1 MAKRLKDII
10 KINPAPAR
18 GVLGVNPMDP
28 WSPKAGLA
36 EDNMLNKFLS
46 SRGINP
52 GFVSKDTK
60 ISHAKSS
67 AFLKWKQD
75 HQYEEVEINE
85 DKWLDRFL
93 SSRGVDPKF
102 VTTDR
107 KVSYAKSGEF
117 AKWLRDHQSEEV
129 ETEESENIQ
138 EVSGMGMRSVGSHT
152 ATQSDHD
159 TVKKHLKN
167 LMAIDSDEPTATSAV
182 HRAIKK
188 VSTAGQTSTKSR
200 SREMLSA
207 LVQKHH
213 IPIDKEHR
221 ALLNREQVENFDEAK
236 KPTSLEK
243 FRQAAAEREKKHDD
257 IEKEMKARHAAGKE
271 DMKGSIDRLEKSLKK
286 EEIIKT
292 ATGLINKGKYGTEY
306 KGDIDPGNPKDSK
319 DSNSLNTTRTK
330 NLERGMNVH
339 FGRAGKIKE
348 ESGIS
353 KTKETSFHKKL
364 DKLVHST
371 FGKRKDELKMKEETE
386 QVVNEM
392 DTYPHPDSKEGKALM
407 KAFKSSAKKDP
418 TDLNAPGKSPT
429 VKQTTSALLPML
441 NKSFKKSMKKEETIN
456 EVSKSEVEHHFNNW
470 TNSEHAPYNSD
481 AGDDNKVH
489 QSALRYLR
497 STNVPKENHEKLAM
511 HIADKFHGSGINEGS
526 ERIDE
531 LKKSTVKSWLKQQPV
546 VPEKKPCMDRK
557 SFNQKVK
564 LRSKS
569 WDRALD
575 RMTGHKPTSEAVFQD
590 PQAATQSPSDG
601 ANNPNEVSEKKR
613 QLSKSARMIKSLYK
627 NRKMTEATDGQS
639 GGGISIDSEK
649 IDKGETTYGKKPKIA
664 LTDKDANAGENK
676 PDALAVMSGGRT
688 LTGQERDSVEID
700 PEMKKRPGQPDSGP
714 KQDGKIR

>member
-10 KINPAPAR
+10 KINPTPAR

-138 EVSGMGMRSVGSHT
+138 EVSGMGMRSFGSHT

-167 LMAIDSDEPTATSAV
+167 LMAIDSDELTATSAV

-243 FRQAAAEREKKHDD
+243 FRKAAAEREKKHDD

-271 DMKGSIDRLEKSLKK
+271 DMKGSIDRLAARF
-286 EEIIKT
+286 KT
-292 ATGLINKGKYGTEY
+292 
-306 KGDIDPGNPKDSK
+306 
-319 DSNSLNTTRTK
+319 
-330 NLERGMNVH
+330 
-339 FGRAGKIKE
+339 E
-348 ESGIS
+348 ESGVS
-353 KTKETSFHKKL
+353 KQKETSFHKKL

-371 FGKRKDELKMKEETE
+371 FGKRKDELKMKEEVELDERSKDNPNHPMYQSDTSLYKKTPRSITKNYATHAGKYFSNTDKTDFTLDYKKTDKE
-386 QVVNEM
+386 APRYKNE
-392 DTYPHPDSKEGKALM
+392 
-407 KAFKSSAKKDP
+407 
-418 TDLNAPGKSPT
+418 
-429 VKQTTSALLPML
+429 
-441 NKSFKKSMKKEETIN
+441 
-456 EVSKSEVEHHFNNW
+456 EVE
-470 TNSEHAPYNSD
+470 
-481 AGDDNKVH
+481 
-489 QSALRYLR
+489 Q
-497 STNVPKENHEKLAM
+497 
-511 HIADKFHGSGINEGS
+511 
-526 ERIDE
+526 IDE

-546 VPEKKPCMDRK
+546 VPEKKPGMDRK

-613 QLSKSARMIKSLYK
+613 QMSKSARMIKSLYK
-627 NRKMTEATDGQS
+627 NRKMTEAADGQS

-700 PEMKKRPGQPDSGP
+700 PAMKKRPGQPDSGP

>member
-1 MAKRLKDII
+1 MSKRLKDII

-167 LMAIDSDEPTATSAV
+167 LMAIDSDELTATSAV

-243 FRQAAAEREKKHDD
+243 FRKAAAEREKKHDD

-271 DMKGSIDRLEKSLKK
+271 DMKGSIDRLAARF
-286 EEIIKT
+286 KT
-292 ATGLINKGKYGTEY
+292 
-306 KGDIDPGNPKDSK
+306 
-319 DSNSLNTTRTK
+319 
-330 NLERGMNVH
+330 
-339 FGRAGKIKE
+339 E
-348 ESGIS
+348 ESGVS
-353 KTKETSFHKKL
+353 KQKETSFHKKL

-371 FGKRKDELKMKEETE
+371 FGKRKDELKMKEEVE
-386 QVVNEM
+386 Q
-392 DTYPHPDSKEGKALM
+392 
-407 KAFKSSAKKDP
+407 
-418 TDLNAPGKSPT
+418 
-429 VKQTTSALLPML
+429 
-441 NKSFKKSMKKEETIN
+441 IN

-546 VPEKKPCMDRK
+546 VPEKKPGMDRK

-613 QLSKSARMIKSLYK
+613 QMSKSARMIKSLYK
-627 NRKMTEATDGQS
+627 NRKMTEAADGQS

-700 PEMKKRPGQPDSGP
+700 PAMKNRPGQTDSGP

>member
-1 MAKRLKDII
+1 MSKRLKDII

-138 EVSGMGMRSVGSHT
+138 EVSGMGMRPTQSHV

-182 HRAIKK
+182 HRAIRKM
-188 VSTAGQTSTKSR
+188 STVGTTSTKTR
-200 SREMLSA
+200 SKEMLSA

-221 ALLNREQVENFDEAK
+221 ALLNREHVENFDEAK

-243 FRQAAAEREKKHDD
+243 FRKAAAEREKKHDD

-271 DMKGSIDRLEKSLKK
+271 DMKGSIDRLAARF
-286 EEIIKT
+286 KT
-292 ATGLINKGKYGTEY
+292 
-306 KGDIDPGNPKDSK
+306 
-319 DSNSLNTTRTK
+319 
-330 NLERGMNVH
+330 
-339 FGRAGKIKE
+339 E
-348 ESGIS
+348 ESGVS
-353 KTKETSFHKKL
+353 KQKETSFHKNL
-364 DKLVHST
+364 DKLVHNT
-371 FGKRKDELKMKEETE
+371 FGKRKDE
-386 QVVNEM
+386 
-392 DTYPHPDSKEGKALM
+392 
-407 KAFKSSAKKDP
+407 
-418 TDLNAPGKSPT
+418 
-429 VKQTTSALLPML
+429 
-441 NKSFKKSMKKEETIN
+441 MKKEEYTNKKFVTI
-456 EVSKSEVEHHFNNW
+456 KK
-470 TNSEHAPYNSD
+470 
-481 AGDDNKVH
+481 KV
-489 QSALRYLR
+489 
-497 STNVPKENHEKLAM
+497 T
-511 HIADKFHGSGINEGS
+511 
-526 ERIDE
+526 
-531 LKKSTVKSWLKQQPV
+531 
-546 VPEKKPCMDRK
+546 
-557 SFNQKVK
+557 
-564 LRSKS
+564 
-569 WDRALD
+569 
-575 RMTGHKPTSEAVFQD
+575 EAVFQD

-613 QLSKSARMIKSLYK
+613 QMSKSARMIKSLYK
-627 NRKMTEATDGQS
+627 NRKMTEAADGQS

-700 PEMKKRPGQPDSGP
+700 PAMKKRPGQPDSGP

>member
-1 MAKRLKDII
+1 
-10 KINPAPAR
+10 
-18 GVLGVNPMDP
+18 
-28 WSPKAGLA
+28 
-36 EDNMLNKFLS
+36 
-46 SRGINP
+46 
-52 GFVSKDTK
+52 
-60 ISHAKSS
+60 
-67 AFLKWKQD
+67 
-75 HQYEEVEINE
+75 
-85 DKWLDRFL
+85 
-93 SSRGVDPKF
+93 
-102 VTTDR
+102 
-107 KVSYAKSGEF
+107 
-117 AKWLRDHQSEEV
+117 
-129 ETEESENIQ
+129 
-138 EVSGMGMRSVGSHT
+138 
-152 ATQSDHD
+152 
-159 TVKKHLKN
+159 
-167 LMAIDSDEPTATSAV
+167 
-182 HRAIKK
+182 
-188 VSTAGQTSTKSR
+188 
-200 SREMLSA
+200 
-207 LVQKHH
+207 
-213 IPIDKEHR
+213 
-221 ALLNREQVENFDEAK
+221 
-236 KPTSLEK
+236 
-243 FRQAAAEREKKHDD
+243 
-257 IEKEMKARHAAGKE
+257 
-271 DMKGSIDRLEKSLKK
+271 
-286 EEIIKT
+286 
-292 ATGLINKGKYGTEY
+292 
-306 KGDIDPGNPKDSK
+306 
-319 DSNSLNTTRTK
+319 
-330 NLERGMNVH
+330 
-339 FGRAGKIKE
+339 
-348 ESGIS
+348 
-353 KTKETSFHKKL
+353 
-364 DKLVHST
+364 
-371 FGKRKDELKMKEETE
+371 
-386 QVVNEM
+386 
-392 DTYPHPDSKEGKALM
+392 M

-497 STNVPKENHEKLAM
+497 STNVPKENHEKMAM
-511 HIADKFHGSGINEGS
+511 HIADKFHGSGISEGS

-546 VPEKKPCMDRK
+546 VPEKKPGMDRK

-613 QLSKSARMIKSLYK
+613 QMSKSARMIKSLYK
-627 NRKMTEATDGQS
+627 NKKMTEAADGQS

-700 PEMKKRPGQPDSGP
+700 PAMKKRPGQPDSGP